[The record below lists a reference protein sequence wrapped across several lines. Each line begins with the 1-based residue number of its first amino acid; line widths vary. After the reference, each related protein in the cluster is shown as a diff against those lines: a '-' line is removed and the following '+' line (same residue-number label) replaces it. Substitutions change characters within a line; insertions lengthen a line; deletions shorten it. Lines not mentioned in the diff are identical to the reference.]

1 MKTIFFKMQ
10 KRGIVILLA
19 GIFLYSC
26 SASRRG
32 IDNNKDHF
40 IKIETDSGNIVVQL
54 YNKTPLHRNNFL
66 KLAKEKY
73 FDGILFHRV
82 IQHFM
87 IQGGDPD
94 SKGAPAGKM
103 LGDGGLKYTIPAE
116 FDSTLFHKRGAF
128 AAAREGDDVNPKKAS
143 SSTQFYIVQGK
154 IFTDAQLD
162 AAEKRIGRK
171 IPQYQRD
178 VYKTIGGAPHLDG
191 SYTVFG
197 EVVEGMNVVDKIAAM
212 PVDKNNRPITDIKM
226 KIRVLK
232 KYSGQTTD

>member
-1 MKTIFFKMQ
+1 MKSFNMQ
-10 KRGIVILLA
+10 LRLVVIMLA
-19 GIFLYSC
+19 TVFLYSC
-26 SASRRG
+26 AASRKG
-32 IDNNKDHF
+32 IDNNKDQF

-54 YNKTPLHRNNFL
+54 YNKTPLHRNNFI

-73 FDGILFHRV
+73 FDGLLFHRV

-94 SKGAPAGKM
+94 SKDAPAGKM
-103 LGDGGLKYTIPAE
+103 LGDGGLGYTIPAE

-128 AAAREGDDVNPKKAS
+128 AAAREGDDVNPKKES

-154 IFTDAQLD
+154 VFTDAQLD
-162 AAEKRIGRK
+162 VAEKRIGRK

-197 EVVEGMNVVDKIAAM
+197 EVVSGMNVVDKIAAM
-212 PVDKNNRPITDIKM
+212 PVDKNNRPLTDIKM
-226 KIRVLK
+226 KIRFLK
-232 KYSGQTTD
+232 KYSGQSTN